1 MRRICNI
8 GLSVGFILIL
18 TIILFSYIL
27 IKDKDFS
34 ENENR
39 YLSQKPVMTIENVL
53 SGKYTKDV
61 EKYIDDQFVLRDK
74 LIEIKTETQRLMGN
88 KDINGVYIAQD
99 DYLIEKCLDKDFNYM
114 QLNKNIQSVNSFAS
128 NYKDK
133 NISVMVVPTAGLI
146 LKVKLPKYATL
157 FNQNEAIDIIRD
169 EVKHSKFVDLRDT
182 LLAHSD
188 RYIYYKTDHHWTT
201 LGAFYAY
208 EQWCNQNIA
217 TANILDYNIKTVTQS
232 FKGSLYSKVLNRNST
247 SDSIDI
253 FDEKDSKSYS
263 VYYNFGKS
271 NNNSIYDFE
280 KLNSKDKYQVFFGGN
295 HPEIKIE
302 TGNKNGKHLLV
313 LKDSYANAFIPFLIK
328 DYESIC
334 VIDLRYFNYDLKKY
348 INDNNISDILI
359 LYNIMNFSNDKSIE
373 KISSIS

>member
-27 IKDKDFS
+27 AEDQEFS

-39 YLSQKPVMTIENVL
+39 YLSQKPIMTIEDIL

-74 LIEIKTETQRLMGN
+74 LIGIKTETQLLMGN

-99 DYLIEKCLDKDFNYM
+99 DYLIEKHLEKDFNYA
-114 QLNKNIQSVNSFAS
+114 QLNQNIKSVNSFTS
-128 NYKDK
+128 SYKDK

-146 LKVKLPKYATL
+146 LKDKLPKYAPI
-157 FNQNEAIDIIRD
+157 FNQDEAIDIIRD
-169 EVKHSKFVDLRDT
+169 EVKDSKFVDIRNT
-182 LLAHSD
+182 LFANKD

-208 EQWCNQNIA
+208 EQWCNQNFT
-217 TANILDYNIKTVTQS
+217 TADILDYNIKTVTQS
-232 FKGSLYSKVLNRNST
+232 FKGSLYSKVLNRNSA
-247 SDSIDI
+247 SDSIKI
-253 FDEKDSKSYS
+253 FDYKDSKPYS

-271 NNNSIYDFE
+271 NNNSAYDLN

-302 TGNKNGKHLLV
+302 TENKNGKHLLV
-313 LKDSYANAFIPFLIK
+313 FKDSYANAFIPFLIK

-334 VIDLRYFNYDLKKY
+334 VIDLRYFNHDLKKY
-348 INDNNISDILI
+348 ISDNNITDILI
-359 LYNIMNFSNDKSIE
+359 LYNIMNFSNDKSLG
-373 KISSIS
+373 KISSAL

>member
-1 MRRICNI
+1 MKRICNI
-8 GLSVGFILIL
+8 GLSVALILIL
-18 TIILFSYIL
+18 AIISFSYVL

-88 KDINGVYIAQD
+88 KDINGVYIAQG
-99 DYLIEKCLDKDFNYM
+99 DYLIERCLDKDFNYT
-114 QLNKNIQSVNSFAS
+114 QLNKNIQSINAFAS
-128 NYKDK
+128 SFKDK
-133 NISVMVVPTAGLI
+133 NISVMIAPTAGLI
-146 LKVKLPKYATL
+146 LKDKLPRYAPI
-157 FNQNEAIDIIRD
+157 FNQNEAINTIRD
-169 EVKHSKFVDLRDT
+169 EVKYGNFVDLRNT
-182 LLAHSD
+182 LLAHKDS
-188 RYIYYKTDHHWTT
+188 YIYYKTDHHWTT

-208 EQWCNQNIA
+208 EEWCHQNSS
-217 TANILDYNIKTVTQS
+217 TVNILDYNIKTVTQS

-253 FDEKDSKSYS
+253 FDEEDSKSYS

-280 KLNSKDKYQVFFGGN
+280 KLNRKDKYQVFFGGN

-302 TGNKNGKHLLV
+302 TRNKNGKHLLV
-313 LKDSYANAFIPFLIK
+313 FKDSYANAFIPFLIN
-328 DYESIC
+328 DYETIC
-334 VIDLRYFNYDLKKY
+334 VIDLRYFNNDLKKY
-348 INDNNISDILI
+348 ISDNNISDILV
-359 LYNIMNFSNDKSIE
+359 LYNIMNFSNDKSVE
-373 KISSIS
+373 KVSSMP